1 LAAVPLVRVVRSGL
15 VESIHLGHVAVC
27 DTDGRLI
34 ASAGDPAR
42 TVFARSCMKPLQA
55 SVAVA
60 AIGEPLPD
68 RELAIMCASHNGE
81 PVHVSAVR
89 AVLDR
94 AGLGPNALRNPP
106 GWPLDPDAM
115 ASSQHQHK
123 LLHNCSGKHA
133 GMLLACVRAGWD
145 PATYF
150 RASHPLQRRVCRAV
164 MRGAGLTDLETGVDG
179 CGVPVHALSL
189 RSMATL
195 FARFSRPDRLPGL
208 APAAGRTTAAML
220 AEPYLVGGRH
230 RVDTDVMRVTGDVVA
245 KSGAEGLGCA
255 ALLVPGLGVAV
266 KVEDGGSRAVAPA
279 LVAVLQ
285 QLGVLPADAS
295 PALASYASP
304 PVMGGG
310 KPVGQMEAVLGL
322 RPARKA
328 AE

>member
-1 LAAVPLVRVVRSGL
+1 
-15 VESIHLGHVAVC
+15 
-27 DTDGRLI
+27 
-34 ASAGDPAR
+34 
-42 TVFARSCMKPLQA
+42 
-55 SVAVA
+55 
-60 AIGEPLPD
+60 
-68 RELAIMCASHNGE
+68 
-81 PVHVSAVR
+81 
-89 AVLDR
+89 
-94 AGLGPNALRNPP
+94 
-106 GWPLDPDAM
+106 
-115 ASSQHQHK
+115 
-123 LLHNCSGKHA
+123 
-133 GMLLACVRAGWD
+133 
-145 PATYF
+145 
-150 RASHPLQRRVCRAV
+150 
-164 MRGAGLTDLETGVDG
+164 
-179 CGVPVHALSL
+179 
-189 RSMATL
+189 MATL

>member
-150 RASHPLQRRVCRAV
+150 RASHPLQRRVRRAV